1 MVKKLIPNI
10 LTFMNLSFG
19 ILSII
24 EVFNKNFG
32 RGALFIIAAAL
43 IDRYDGRIARF
54 FNVSSEIGKELDS
67 LADLIS
73 FGVAPAILIF
83 SKYIFHSQ
91 AFGVIGII
99 SAQAYII
106 CGCYRLAK
114 YNISEFNGI
123 FTGIPI
129 TVAGSMLSL
138 FSLFVPNNSVSIII
152 LSIILMIAL
161 AYMMISKFKLKK
173 I

>member
-1 MVKKLIPNI
+1 MLKKHIPNI

-24 EVFNKNFG
+24 KVLEKEFLV
-32 RGALFIIAAAL
+32 ASILIIAAAL
-43 IDRYDGRIARF
+43 VDRYDGRIARY

-73 FGVAPAILIF
+73 FGVAPAVLIF
-83 SKYIFHSQ
+83 VKYIFNYH

-99 SAQAYII
+99 SAQAYVI

-114 YNISEFNGI
+114 YNVSEFNGI

-129 TVAGSMLSL
+129 TIAGSILAL
-138 FSLFVPNNSVSIII
+138 FSLLVPSNSVAIISSVALMMG
-152 LSIILMIAL
+152 LSYL
-161 AYMMISKFKLKK
+161 MISKLQLKK

>member
-1 MVKKLIPNI
+1 MFKKYIPNI

-19 ILSII
+19 ILSTI
-24 EVFNKNFG
+24 EVFNKNFS

-43 IDRYDGRIARF
+43 IDRYDGRIARY

-83 SKYIFHSQ
+83 SKYIFDSQ

-99 SAQAYII
+99 SAQAYAI

-114 YNISEFNGI
+114 YNVSEFNGT

-129 TVAGSMLSL
+129 TIAGSILAL
-138 FSLFVPNNSVSIII
+138 FSVFVPKNNVFVII
-152 LSIILMIAL
+152 LSIILMSVL
-161 AYMMISKFKLKK
+161 AYLMIAKFKLKK

>member
-1 MVKKLIPNI
+1 MVKKLLPNI
-10 LTFMNLSFG
+10 LTFINLSFG

-83 SKYIFHSQ
+83 SKYTFSYQ
-91 AFGVIGII
+91 AFNVIGII

-114 YNISEFNGI
+114 YNVSEFDGI
-123 FTGIPI
+123 FIGVPI
-129 TVAGSMLSL
+129 TVAGSILAL
-138 FSLFVPNNSVSIII
+138 FSLFVPNNSISIII
-152 LSIILMIAL
+152 LANILMVAL

>member
-1 MVKKLIPNI
+1 MLKKHIPNI

-24 EVFNKNFG
+24 KVLEKEFLVTSI
-32 RGALFIIAAAL
+32 LIIAAAL
-43 IDRYDGRIARF
+43 VDRYDGRIARY

-73 FGVAPAILIF
+73 FGVAPALLVFIKYYFQNIGFGECRIIFILT
-83 SKYIFHSQ
+83 Y
-91 AFGVIGII
+91 V
-99 SAQAYII
+99 I

-114 YNISEFNGI
+114 YNVSEFNGI

-129 TVAGSMLSL
+129 TIAGSILAL
-138 FSLFVPNNSVSIII
+138 FSLFVHSSSLAII
-152 LSIILMIAL
+152 LSTALMMGL
-161 AYMMISKFKLKK
+161 SYLMISKLKLKK